1 MTEMEPDVGINNDH
15 RIEKGHFLFNDQ
27 QPIPRGIV
35 INPEKEELDEEERIK
50 EALERINKMKKAG
63 IVLNNLKDT

>member
-15 RIEKGHFLFNDQ
+15 RIEKGHFLFHDQ
-27 QPIPRGIV
+27 QP
-35 INPEKEELDEEERIK
+35 NPEKEELDEQERIK

-63 IVLNNLKDT
+63 IVLND